1 MSVHVETT
9 ADGRTVYRVRWREG
23 GRGTAN
29 RNRTFDHERDAID
42 FDRRVRRLKQSGDPA
57 LLADEMTLRQYVHD
71 EWWPN
76 YAERRLALEAASGEF
91 TAEFALAKLNQ
102 ADAPTRALAAWVT
115 QGDDHAPLQAVGGW
129 ISR

>member
-76 YAERRLALEAASGEF
+76 YAERRLALS
-91 TAEFALAKLNQ
+91 
-102 ADAPTRALAAWVT
+102 T
-115 QGDDHAPLQAVGGW
+115 QEGHSIDLELRIFPRLGHVPLTQLRPSL
-129 ISR
+129 I